1 MDGVHFRARAPL
13 RIGLAGGGT
22 DVDPYATEKG
32 GIVLNTTIN
41 RYAYCTVSPTDNGIA
56 FVHSQENGDS
66 IANLGDGPL
75 KLNKN
80 ELAEVVA
87 NHFDIRKGFSMD
99 LHSEAPPGSGLGG
112 SSTVIVSIISAMC
125 RWIGH
130 KMSGMEMAKLAYH
143 LERKELGL
151 KGGRQDQY
159 AAVFGGFNLMEFNGD
174 EVKVNPVHVDKDV
187 INELQSRTLL
197 CYTGTTRE
205 SADII
210 ESQVDAFK
218 KGDNERALD
227 ESKRIAVDMAVA
239 LRKGDIGEVG
249 RLLHTSWEYK
259 KQFSSKITNPLI
271 DRMYN
276 QAMEAGAIGGKVSG
290 AGGGG
295 FMFFVCGYNSK
306 YNVAKAIMDAN
317 ERAVIKDFMF
327 EPAGV
332 TSWRYP
338 ND

>member
-1 MDGVHFRARAPL
+1 MDGVHYRARAPL

-41 RYAYCTVSPTDNGIA
+41 RYAYCTIRPTDDDIA

-66 IANLGDGPL
+66 VANLGDGPL

-87 NHFDIRKGFSMD
+87 NHFGIKDGFSMD

-112 SSTVIVSIISAMC
+112 SSTVIVSIISAVC
-125 RWIGH
+125 KWRGCE
-130 KMSGMEMAKLAYH
+130 MSGMDMAKLAYH

-159 AAVFGGFNLMEFNGD
+159 AAVFGGFNLMRFNGD
-174 EVKVNPVHVDKDV
+174 DVAVDPVHVSQDV
-187 INELQSRTLL
+187 INELQARTLL

-227 ESKRIAVDMAVA
+227 ESKRIAVDMAKA
-239 LRKGDIGEVG
+239 LGSGDIDEAG
-249 RLLHTSWEYK
+249 RLLHTSWQYK

-271 DRMYN
+271 DAMYN
-276 QAMEAGAIGGKVSG
+276 KAIEAGAIGGKVSG

-295 FMFFVCGYNSK
+295 FMFFICDCNSK
-306 YNVAKAIMDAN
+306 YNVAKAITDAN
-317 ERAVIKDFMF
+317 KKAIVKDFMF
-327 EPAGV
+327 EPGGV

-338 ND
+338 K

>member
-1 MDGVHFRARAPL
+1 MDGVHYRARAPL

-41 RYAYCTVSPTDNGIA
+41 RYAYCTIRPTDDGIA

-66 IANLGDGPL
+66 VANLGDGPL

-87 NHFDIRKGFSMD
+87 NHFGIKDGFSMD

-112 SSTVIVSIISAMC
+112 SSTVIVSIISAVC
-125 RWIGH
+125 KWRGCE
-130 KMSGMEMAKLAYH
+130 MSGMDMAKLAYH

-159 AAVFGGFNLMEFNGD
+159 AAVFGGFNLMRFNGD
-174 EVKVNPVHVDKDV
+174 DVAVDPVHVSQDV
-187 INELQSRTLL
+187 INELQARTLL

-227 ESKRIAVDMAVA
+227 ESKRIAVDMAKA
-239 LRKGDIGEVG
+239 LGSGDIDEAG
-249 RLLHTSWEYK
+249 RLLHTSWQYK

-271 DRMYN
+271 DAMYN
-276 QAMEAGAIGGKVSG
+276 KAIEAGAIGGKVSG

-295 FMFFVCGYNSK
+295 FMFFICDCNSK
-306 YNVAKAIMDAN
+306 YNVAKAITDAN
-317 ERAVIKDFMF
+317 KKAIVKDFMF
-327 EPAGV
+327 EPGGV

-338 ND
+338 K